1 MHDDQGIQ
9 ILLEIHSLVKEI
21 KTKTTLV
28 KSVKRTMLWLENVRL
43 LRKFL
48 RTKEN
53 QSYNRLNL
61 QFEYPWMQNRF
72 SHAKGSQL
80 TNWSIFWLMYWDNKW
95 NLYIGHLYFI
105 LGDLVTF
112 LYSNIYVG
120 YGKRMLD

>member
-28 KSVKRTMLWLENVRL
+28 KSVKRTMLWLENVGL

-61 QFEYPWMQNRF
+61 QFAYPWMQNRF

-80 TNWSIFWLMYWDNKW
+80 TNWSIFWLMYTDNKW